1 MKLARYISTRKTINI
16 LELADLF
23 IQYIFKDF
31 GSPKGITSNRGSV
44 FTSKF

>member
-1 MKLARYISTRKTINI
+1 MKLAWYIPTRKTINAS
-16 LELADLF
+16 ELVDFF

-31 GSPKGITSNRGSV
+31 GSPKGITNNRGSV

>member
-1 MKLARYISTRKTINI
+1 MKIIWYIPIRKIINI
-16 LELADLF
+16 SELAKIF

-31 GSPKGITSNRGSV
+31 GSPKNITNNRGSV

>member
-1 MKLARYISTRKTINI
+1 MKLVWYIFTRKTINVS
-16 LELADLF
+16 ELVDPF

-31 GSPKGITSNRGSV
+31 GSLKGITSNRGFV